1 MKYYPA
7 LLARDAR
14 TRTEMTGKVR
24 WLKVAV
30 ILTVVLSLAIV
41 ILVPP
46 LMVPAATSETG
57 TGDIPLSIQDLS
69 AVSQS
74 IVDDAA
80 RLATELFGND
90 QRECH
95 DFINQLL
102 ATYLVAKD
110 KDIVMF
116 FNSGGWGW
124 TLIGD
129 SPEAQSFVTGIE
141 SELASLG
148 YTSLMLD
155 HNRTASTL
163 NGRLSELMLAAG
175 LYSLKAKDL
184 ASRVEFLTNHIPGIK
199 VILTGVSNG
208 TLICESVM
216 NILRDIPQVYSIQLG
231 PPFWSNTIVSDR
243 SLAIRSNGIVPD
255 SFSQG
260 DLFTIIRASLE
271 SLFGIS
277 QDNAG
282 HILLHMGAPGHDYQ
296 WQYPEVHSQI
306 ISFLEQNFGLK

>member
-1 MKYYPA
+1 MA
-7 LLARDAR
+7 
-14 TRTEMTGKVR
+14 GKVHR
-24 WLKVAV
+24 LKIAV

-41 ILVPP
+41 ILVPS
-46 LMVPAATSETG
+46 LMVPATTSEAG
-57 TGDIPLSIQDLS
+57 TGGIPLSIQDLS
-69 AVSQS
+69 TVPQS

-80 RLATELFGND
+80 RLATELFGNGP
-90 QRECH
+90 REYH

-124 TLIGD
+124 TLIED
-129 SPEAQSFVTGIE
+129 SPEAQSFATGME

-155 HNRTASTL
+155 YSRTASTL
-163 NGRLSELMLAAG
+163 NGHLSELMLAVG
-175 LYSLKAKDL
+175 LYPLKAKDL

-199 VILTGVSNG
+199 VILTGMSNG
-208 TLICESVM
+208 TLIGESVM

-231 PPFWSNTIVSDR
+231 PPFWSNSIVSDR

-260 DLFTIIRASLE
+260 NVFTIIRASLE
-271 SLFGIS
+271 SLFGMS

-282 HILLHMGAPGHDYQ
+282 HILLYVKAPGHDYQ

-306 ISFLEQNFGLK
+306 ISFLQQNFGLK

>member
-1 MKYYPA
+1 MA
-7 LLARDAR
+7 
-14 TRTEMTGKVR
+14 GKVHR
-24 WLKVAV
+24 LKIAV

-41 ILVPP
+41 ILVPSP
-46 LMVPAATSETG
+46 MVSATTSEAG
-57 TGDIPLSIQDLS
+57 TGGIPLSIQDLS
-69 AVSQS
+69 AVPQS

-80 RLATELFGND
+80 RLATELFGNGP
-90 QRECH
+90 REYH

-124 TLIGD
+124 TLIED
-129 SPEAQSFVTGIE
+129 SPEAQSFATGME

-155 HNRTASTL
+155 YSRTASTL
-163 NGRLSELMLAAG
+163 NGHLSELMLAVG
-175 LYSLKAKDL
+175 LYPLKAKDL

-199 VILTGVSNG
+199 VILTGMSNG
-208 TLICESVM
+208 TLIGESVM

-231 PPFWSNTIVSDR
+231 PPFWSNSIVSDR

-260 DLFTIIRASLE
+260 NVFTIIRASLE
-271 SLFGIS
+271 SLFGMS

-282 HILLHMGAPGHDYQ
+282 HILLYVKAPGHDYQ
-296 WQYPEVHSQI
+296 WQYPEVRSQI
-306 ISFLEQNFGLK
+306 ISFLQQNFGLK

>member
-1 MKYYPA
+1 MA
-7 LLARDAR
+7 
-14 TRTEMTGKVR
+14 GQVR
-24 WLKVAV
+24 WLKLAV
-30 ILTVVLSLAIV
+30 ILTVLLSLAIV
-41 ILVPP
+41 ILVPSP
-46 LMVPAATSETG
+46 MVSATTSEARTG
-57 TGDIPLSIQDLS
+57 GIPLSIQDLS
-69 AVSQS
+69 AVPQS

-80 RLATELFGND
+80 RLATELFGNG
-90 QRECH
+90 RGERH

-141 SELASLG
+141 CELASLG
-148 YTSLMLD
+148 YTSLMLN
-155 HNRTASTL
+155 HNRTVDTL
-163 NGRLSELMLAAG
+163 NGRLSEVMLAVG
-175 LYSLKAKDL
+175 LYPLKAKDL
-184 ASRVEFLTNHIPGIK
+184 ASRVEFLTNHIPSIK

-231 PPFWSNTIVSDR
+231 PPFWSNNIVSDR

-271 SLFGIS
+271 SLFGIAE
-277 QDNAG
+277 DDAG
-282 HILLHMGAPGHDYQ
+282 HILLHIGAPGHDYQ
-296 WQYPEVHSQI
+296 WQYPEVRSRI
-306 ISFLEQNFGLK
+306 ISFLQQNFGLK

>member
-1 MKYYPA
+1 MA
-7 LLARDAR
+7 
-14 TRTEMTGKVR
+14 GKVHR
-24 WLKVAV
+24 LKIAV

-41 ILVPP
+41 ILVPS
-46 LMVPAATSETG
+46 LMVPATTSEAG
-57 TGDIPLSIQDLS
+57 TGGIPLSIQDLS
-69 AVSQS
+69 TVPQS

-80 RLATELFGND
+80 RLATELFGNGP
-90 QRECH
+90 REYH

-124 TLIGD
+124 TLIED
-129 SPEAQSFVTGIE
+129 SPEAQSFATGME

-155 HNRTASTL
+155 YSRTASTL
-163 NGRLSELMLAAG
+163 NGHLSELMLAVG
-175 LYSLKAKDL
+175 LYPLKAKDL

-199 VILTGVSNG
+199 VILTGMSNG
-208 TLICESVM
+208 TLIGESVM

-231 PPFWSNTIVSDR
+231 PPFWSNSIVSDR

-260 DLFTIIRASLE
+260 NVFTIIRASLE
-271 SLFGIS
+271 SLFGMS

-282 HILLHMGAPGHDYQ
+282 HILLYVKAPGHDYQ
-296 WQYPEVHSQI
+296 WQYPEVRSQI
-306 ISFLEQNFGLK
+306 ISFLQQNFGLK

>member
-1 MKYYPA
+1 MA
-7 LLARDAR
+7 
-14 TRTEMTGKVR
+14 GKVHR
-24 WLKVAV
+24 LKIAV

-41 ILVPP
+41 ILVPS
-46 LMVPAATSETG
+46 LMVPATTSEAG
-57 TGDIPLSIQDLS
+57 TGGIPLSIQDLS
-69 AVSQS
+69 AVPQS

-80 RLATELFGND
+80 RLATELFGNGP
-90 QRECH
+90 REYH

-124 TLIGD
+124 TLIED
-129 SPEAQSFVTGIE
+129 SPEAQSFATGME

-155 HNRTASTL
+155 YSRTASTL
-163 NGRLSELMLAAG
+163 NGHLSELMLAVG
-175 LYSLKAKDL
+175 LYPLKAKDL

-199 VILTGVSNG
+199 VILTGMSNG
-208 TLICESVM
+208 TLIGESVM

-231 PPFWSNTIVSDR
+231 PPFWSNSIVSDR

-260 DLFTIIRASLE
+260 NVFTIIRASLE
-271 SLFGIS
+271 SLFGMS

-282 HILLHMGAPGHDYQ
+282 HILLYVKAPGHDYQ
-296 WQYPEVHSQI
+296 WQYPEVRSQI
-306 ISFLEQNFGLK
+306 ISFLQQNFGLK

>member
-1 MKYYPA
+1 MA
-7 LLARDAR
+7 
-14 TRTEMTGKVR
+14 GKVHR
-24 WLKVAV
+24 LKVAV
-30 ILTVVLSLAIV
+30 ILTVALSLAIV
-41 ILVPP
+41 ILVPS
-46 LMVPAATSETG
+46 LMVPATTSEAG
-57 TGDIPLSIQDLS
+57 TGGIPLSIQDLS
-69 AVSQS
+69 TVPQS
-74 IVDDAA
+74 IVDDAT
-80 RLATELFGND
+80 RLATELFGNGP
-90 QRECH
+90 REYH

-124 TLIGD
+124 TLIED
-129 SPEAQSFVTGIE
+129 SPEAQSFATGME

-155 HNRTASTL
+155 YSRTASTL
-163 NGRLSELMLAAG
+163 NGHLSELMLAVG
-175 LYSLKAKDL
+175 LYPLKAKDL

-199 VILTGVSNG
+199 VILTGMSNG
-208 TLICESVM
+208 TLIGESVM

-231 PPFWSNTIVSDR
+231 PPFWSNSIVSDR

-260 DLFTIIRASLE
+260 NVFTIIRASLE
-271 SLFGIS
+271 SLFGMS

-282 HILLHMGAPGHDYQ
+282 HILLYVKAPGHDYQ
-296 WQYPEVHSQI
+296 WQYPEVRSQI
-306 ISFLEQNFGLK
+306 ISFLQQNFGLK

>member
-1 MKYYPA
+1 MA
-7 LLARDAR
+7 
-14 TRTEMTGKVR
+14 GKVHR
-24 WLKVAV
+24 LKIAV

-41 ILVPP
+41 ILVPSP
-46 LMVPAATSETG
+46 MVSATTSEAG
-57 TGDIPLSIQDLS
+57 TGGIPLSIQDLS
-69 AVSQS
+69 AVPQS

-80 RLATELFGND
+80 RLATELFGNGP
-90 QRECH
+90 REYH

-124 TLIGD
+124 TLIED
-129 SPEAQSFVTGIE
+129 SPEAQSFATGME

-155 HNRTASTL
+155 YSRTASTL
-163 NGRLSELMLAAG
+163 NGHLSELMLAVG
-175 LYSLKAKDL
+175 LYPLKAKDL

-208 TLICESVM
+208 TLIGESVM

-231 PPFWSNTIVSDR
+231 PPFWSNSIVSDR

-260 DLFTIIRASLE
+260 NVFTIIRASLE
-271 SLFGIS
+271 SLFGMS

-282 HILLHMGAPGHDYQ
+282 HILLYVKAPGHDYQ
-296 WQYPEVHSQI
+296 WQYPEVRSQI
-306 ISFLEQNFGLK
+306 ISFLQQNFGLK

>member
-1 MKYYPA
+1 MA
-7 LLARDAR
+7 
-14 TRTEMTGKVR
+14 GKVHR
-24 WLKVAV
+24 LKVAV
-30 ILTVVLSLAIV
+30 ILTVALSLAIV
-41 ILVPP
+41 ILVPS
-46 LMVPAATSETG
+46 LMVPATTSEAG
-57 TGDIPLSIQDLS
+57 TGGIPLSIQDLS
-69 AVSQS
+69 AVPQS

-80 RLATELFGND
+80 RLATELFGNGP
-90 QRECH
+90 REYH

-124 TLIGD
+124 TLIED
-129 SPEAQSFVTGIE
+129 SPEAQSFATGME

-155 HNRTASTL
+155 YSRTASTL
-163 NGRLSELMLAAG
+163 NGHLSELMLAVG
-175 LYSLKAKDL
+175 LYPLKAKDL

-208 TLICESVM
+208 TLIGESVM

-231 PPFWSNTIVSDR
+231 PPFWSNSIVSDR

-260 DLFTIIRASLE
+260 NVFTIIRASLE
-271 SLFGIS
+271 SLFGMS

-282 HILLHMGAPGHDYQ
+282 HILLYVKAPGHDYQ
-296 WQYPEVHSQI
+296 WQYPEVRSQI
-306 ISFLEQNFGLK
+306 ISFLQQNFGLK

>member
-1 MKYYPA
+1 MKGH
-7 LLARDAR
+7 
-14 TRTEMTGKVR
+14 RTEMATQVR
-24 WLKVAV
+24 KLKIIVT
-30 ILTVVLSLAIV
+30 LTVVLSLAIV
-41 ILVPP
+41 ILVPS
-46 LMVPAATSETG
+46 LMVPAITSEAETG
-57 TGDIPLSIQDLS
+57 GTPLSIQDLS
-69 AVSQS
+69 AVPQS

-102 ATYLVAKD
+102 ATYVVAKD

-155 HNRTASTL
+155 HNRTDDTL
-163 NGRLSELMLAAG
+163 NGRLSELMLAVG
-175 LYSLKAKDL
+175 LYPMKAKDL
-184 ASRVEFLTNHIPGIK
+184 ASRVEFLTSHIPGIK
-199 VILTGVSNG
+199 VILTGASNG

-216 NILRDIPQVYSIQLG
+216 NILGDTTQVYSIQLG
-231 PPFWSNTIVSDR
+231 PPFWSNSIVSDR
-243 SLAIRSNGIVPD
+243 SLIMRSNGIVPD

-260 DLFTIIRASLE
+260 DLFMIIRASLE

-277 QDNAG
+277 HDDAG
-282 HILLHMGAPGHDYQ
+282 HILLHVGAPGHDYQ
-296 WQYPEVHSQI
+296 WRYPQVRSQI
-306 ISFLEQNFGLK
+306 ISFLQQNFGLK